1 MVIPVRNG
9 AETLAAQLSALA
21 SATPPSVAFEVL
33 IADNGSTDDTLAVAR
48 SYSDRLELRVVDASR
63 ARGINVA
70 RNCGVRAAIGDVVL
84 LCDSDDEVDVDWLTA
99 MERAFNDGHQLVGGP
114 IDYRRLNPAEVRAWR
129 GADQAR
135 VTATFGFLPAAHG
148 ANLGFTRSLFE
159 AVAGFDESFVFGGED
174 TEFCWRAQLAGFGLF
189 EVSDAVVHY
198 RLRPSLRAFWRQNV
212 SYGQSEVLLYRTFS
226 RDGMQRRSP
235 SKLLSEPWWLLT
247 RLPFAWPVG
256 RRGAWLRRLG
266 SSWGRMKGVVK
277 YRALWW

>member
-21 SATPPSVAFEVL
+21 SAKPPSVAFEVL

-63 ARGINVA
+63 AQGVNVA

-135 VTATFGFLPAAHG
+135 VTATFGSLIVVPLTRRVAIPAALPAG
-148 ANLGFTRSLFE
+148 
-159 AVAGFDESFVFGGED
+159 
-174 TEFCWRAQLAGFGLF
+174 
-189 EVSDAVVHY
+189 
-198 RLRPSLRAFWRQNV
+198 
-212 SYGQSEVLLYRTFS
+212 
-226 RDGMQRRSP
+226 
-235 SKLLSEPWWLLT
+235 
-247 RLPFAWPVG
+247 
-256 RRGAWLRRLG
+256 
-266 SSWGRMKGVVK
+266 
-277 YRALWW
+277 